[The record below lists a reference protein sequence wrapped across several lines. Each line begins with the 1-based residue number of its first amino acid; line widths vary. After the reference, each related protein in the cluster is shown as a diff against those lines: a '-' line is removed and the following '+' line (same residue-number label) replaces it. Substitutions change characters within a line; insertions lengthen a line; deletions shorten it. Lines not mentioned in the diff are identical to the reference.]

1 MLFVPGKKT
10 NMTNRRKIR
19 LYWEQQN
26 HKHKSKR
33 ILKGEVINILLLG
46 RPVESLHNLGE
57 NEKSN
62 KPLYLQEKCQKQQ
75 YSPSNLEERIEM
87 VGRRAPKVSGSITAH
102 LNITV
107 QG

>member
-26 HKHKSKR
+26 HKHESKR

-62 KPLYLQEKCQKQQ
+62 KPILAGKNVR
-75 YSPSNLEERIEM
+75 SSSIHLETW
-87 VGRRAPKVSGSITAH
+87 RRK
-102 LNITV
+102 
-107 QG
+107 